1 MTHKEL
7 SEPVLGLREPERPL
21 TRLLK
26 TVFTFTLAQP
36 ISPHEPRQNG
46 SLYVSNRRKYKVS
59 TYFVRNRQRVTT
71 LGYSVFKTSQAM
83 SAWRDLPKAG

>member
-7 SEPVLGLREPERPL
+7 SEPIFGLREPERPL

-36 ISPHEPRQNG
+36 ISPHEPRQNWP
-46 SLYVSNRRKYKVS
+46 LYVSNRRKYF
-59 TYFVRNRQRVTT
+59 YFSNVWVRVISFIVAAKSVDENMLSLLVT
-71 LGYSVFKTSQAM
+71 
-83 SAWRDLPKAG
+83 